1 VTSGAKAGQ
10 SGRQPAGLTT
20 VMVPSRPAVVL
31 GGPAGSPSAC
41 RVEEPD
47 RLFRVWG
54 MLNAASDELH
64 KVELQPGA
72 VPRLQRQLKAA
83 IAELQRSVSP
93 ALAGEL
99 DRLTRPDDTAP
110 ATTGELRI
118 VYAALLGW
126 TGGLVIAVLDQ
137 LQQGN
142 LDTSAHADAA
152 SQVTMAIP
160 AGVVTVRQ

>member
-1 VTSGAKAGQ
+1 MTSGGEAGQ
-10 SGRQPAGLTT
+10 SGRQPAGLAT

-31 GGPAGSPSAC
+31 GGPAGSVSAC

-47 RLFRVWG
+47 RLLRVWR

-93 ALAGEL
+93 ALADEL
-99 DRLTRPDDTAP
+99 DRLTRQEDTAP
-110 ATTGELRI
+110 ATIGELRI
-118 VYAALLGW
+118 AYATLLGW
-126 TGGLVIAVLDQ
+126 TGGLTVAMLDQ

-142 LDTSAHADAA
+142 VDTSAHAGAA
-152 SQVTMAIP
+152 SQVNMAIP
-160 AGVVTVRQ
+160 IRVATVRQ

>member
-1 VTSGAKAGQ
+1 VTSGAKAGN

-31 GGPAGSPSAC
+31 GGPAGSPSAY
-41 RVEEPD
+41 RVEEPG
-47 RLFRVWG
+47 RLLRVWG

-64 KVELQPGA
+64 NVKLQPGA

-83 IAELQRSVSP
+83 IAELRRSVSP

-99 DRLTRPDDTAP
+99 DRLRRDDTAP

-118 VYAALLGW
+118 VYATLLGW
-126 TGGLVIAVLDQ
+126 TGGLTVAMLDQ

-142 LDTSAHADAA
+142 VDASAHAGAA
-152 SQVTMAIP
+152 SQADWAIP
-160 AGVVTVRQ
+160 IRVVTVRQ